1 MIAYIAGNGKSRSD
15 YASKKDGNQDRQQND
30 HAPCFR
36 IPLFA
41 TIPGSPVLGS
51 LSSLIFCAKEVSFA
65 FIVVVVSDGSWESK
79 TAMRPEICGQAM
91 DVPEIVLMMLE
102 PPIQVL
108 VMVSPGA

>member
-1 MIAYIAGNGKSRSD
+1 MNLTIFRHKTSYNYIQCRTDMIAYIAGNGKSRSD

-65 FIVVVVSDGSWESK
+65 FIVVVVSDGS
-79 TAMRPEICGQAM
+79 
-91 DVPEIVLMMLE
+91 
-102 PPIQVL
+102 
-108 VMVSPGA
+108 